1 MTTDTKIRHVTKSGA
16 NIFSELGFSKADAAR
31 LQAESQQRINETKAL
46 KEQLMD
52 ELSKWIVENH
62 LKQADAAEILKVS
75 RPRVSDVVNKKVS
88 KFTIDTLVGMLSR
101 VGKHV
106 RLEIGYTP
114 SVPASRMRKPA

>member
-16 NIFSELGFSKADAAR
+16 NIFLELGFSKADAAR
-31 LQAESQQRINETKAL
+31 LQSESQQRINETKAL
-46 KEQLMD
+46 KEQLMG

-106 RLEIGYTP
+106 RLEISYTP
-114 SVPASRMRKPA
+114 SVSASRVRKHA